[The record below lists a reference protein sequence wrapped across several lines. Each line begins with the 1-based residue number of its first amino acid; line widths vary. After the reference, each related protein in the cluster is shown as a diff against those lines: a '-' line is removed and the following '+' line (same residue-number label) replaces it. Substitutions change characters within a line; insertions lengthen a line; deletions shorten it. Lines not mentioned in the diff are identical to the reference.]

1 MDSRILVPAVLI
13 MAVVGA
19 LSPRGL
25 TIDVTVML
33 LFAAFGY
40 IMKKLEYPIMGFILG
55 FILGGMVDR
64 ELLKTFLLF
73 EDDLAG
79 LWERPAFIVLIVISS
94 YRLRHSSQSLSNS

>member
-1 MDSRILVPAVLI
+1 
-13 MAVVGA
+13 
-19 LSPRGL
+19 
-25 TIDVTVML
+25 ML

-40 IMKKLEYPIMGFILG
+40 IMKKLDYPIMGFILG

-79 LWERPAFIVLIVISS
+79 LWQRPAFIVLIVMTAFSIFWPKVTTAIKS
-94 YRLRHSSQSLSNS
+94 LRK